1 MVLLTCLVIDA
12 GCISGPNSCPS
23 GMRNW
28 ASAQHEASQG
38 CKIAKAEAASSLKI
52 YVLTFTQYHFCH
64 ILLVKA
70 SHKASSVSSGGKLDS
85 FCWWEEQQNH
95 IWKGHGHLDSL
106 GTNDDEWWSTTGSSR
121 HSFICR
127 IIPVSEN
134 LTTLVVSTKGI
145 LTSCLKKKKKS
156 NIDSRE
162 RF

>member
-106 GTNDDEWWSTTGSSR
+106 GTVMMTYHRQFQTLIYMPHNSSKWEPNYFGSQYKR
-121 HSFICR
+121 DTDFLF
-127 IIPVSEN
+127 E
-134 LTTLVVSTKGI
+134 
-145 LTSCLKKKKKS
+145 KKKKKV
-156 NIDSRE
+156 I
-162 RF
+162 

>member
-1 MVLLTCLVIDA
+1 MVLFTCLVIDA

-95 IWKGHGHLDSL
+95 IWKGHGHLDSF
-106 GTNDDEWWSTTGSSR
+106 GTVMMTYHRQFQTLIYMPHNSSKWEPNYFGSQYKR
-121 HSFICR
+121 DTDFLF
-127 IIPVSEN
+127 E
-134 LTTLVVSTKGI
+134 
-145 LTSCLKKKKKS
+145 KKKKK
-156 NIDSRE
+156 
-162 RF
+162 